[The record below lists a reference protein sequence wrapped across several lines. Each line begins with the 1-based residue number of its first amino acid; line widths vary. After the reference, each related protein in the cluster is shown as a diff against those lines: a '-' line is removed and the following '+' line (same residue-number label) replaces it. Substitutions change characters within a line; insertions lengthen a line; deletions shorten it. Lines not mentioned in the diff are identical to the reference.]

1 MQLKSPFFGEFMGT
15 MMMILLGDGVVA
27 GVLLKRSKAE
37 NSGWIVI
44 TGGWCFA
51 VMAGIYTAIA
61 CGSSDAHLNPA
72 ITLGAAVVSGD
83 YSKLISYL
91 PAQMLGAF
99 VGAILVWLQFLPHW
113 KETPDV
119 DLKRACFC
127 TAPAIRSTGA
137 NLLSEII
144 ATFVLVFVVAAIFSK
159 AVGWATG
166 LTSGLGAYLVASLV
180 WGIGLSLGGTTG
192 YAINPARD
200 LGPRI
205 VHALLPIAGKGDS
218 DWRYAPIPIL
228 GLSNGARAGLTGFV
242 AGVARQVA
250 KHNVRV
256 GAVAPGMVLNE
267 LWGLSDPE
275 EIRVRAERREGLLSE
290 DVAEAV
296 VFMLTRPPNVTI
308 RDLVM
313 LPQNQDL

>member
-1 MQLKSPFFGEFMGT
+1 LKSPFVGEFMGT

-27 GVLLKRSKAE
+27 GVLLRRSKAE

-44 TGGWCFA
+44 TAGWCFA
-51 VMAGIYTAIA
+51 VLAGIYTAMA

-72 ITLGAAVVSGD
+72 ITLGVAIVSGD
-83 YSKLISYL
+83 YSKLIPYL

-99 VGAILVWLQFLPHW
+99 AGATLVWLQYLPHW

-127 TAPAIRSTGA
+127 TSSAIRNTGA

-159 AVGWATG
+159 AVASATG
-166 LTSGLGAYLVASLV
+166 LTSGFGAYLVASLV

-205 VHALLPIAGKGDS
+205 AHALLPIAGKGKS

-228 GLSNGARAGLTGFV
+228 GPLIGATI
-242 AGVARQVA
+242 AGV
-250 KHNVRV
+250 
-256 GAVAPGMVLNE
+256 L
-267 LWGLSDPE
+267 L
-275 EIRVRAERREGLLSE
+275 RA
-290 DVAEAV
+290 
-296 VFMLTRPPNVTI
+296 I
-308 RDLVM
+308 KI
-313 LPQNQDL
+313 